1 MRIINPELIG
11 IEEKLLMVSIKT
23 MLNID
28 TIQQF
33 FQETTTLKLYNLS
46 DLDDGDITIFE
57 NQIAFRLGFSG
68 KISFSILIDRFGDY
82 IGFSNQHH
90 SIELEEKVS
99 KNQINLYDSQSI
111 KEKEEEVIRTISN
124 HLDKNLLR
132 DLFEKKYKLGL
143 KSKAAFK
150 NGYITIQNSTPAYQL
165 EYEGELNFYLFVS
178 RNGDLLSLVD
188 SEAHQTADNGI
199 NEEDI
204 RDLIMGLPSHEEN
217 L

>member
-82 IGFSNQHH
+82 IGFSNQHQ

-150 NGYITIQNSTPAYQL
+150 DGNITIQNSTPAYQL

-188 SEAHQTADNGI
+188 SEAHQTVDNGI